1 MMGELQR
8 YFSFSPQELKA
19 LWLSL
24 EVALG
29 AVLWSLPL
37 AIFVAWLLAR
47 KNFYGKTILN
57 SVIYLPL
64 VLPPV
69 VIGYLLLVIMGRK
82 GVIGQYLYDWFGF
95 SFAFSWRGAIL
106 ASAVV
111 AFPLVV
117 RSIRLSLESIDTNL
131 EATARTLGASPYRVF
146 FTITLPLA
154 LPGVLA
160 GMVLGFARSLGEF
173 GATITFVSNIVGQ
186 TQTIPLAMYSFIQT
200 PGAEDQAF
208 KLCLLSIMLS
218 LLSLLLSEW
227 LSRYM
232 YKKLGQRH
240 A

>member
-1 MMGELQR
+1 MGELQR

-24 EVALG
+24 EIALG

>member
-1 MMGELQR
+1 MEMHDYL
-8 YFSFSPQELKA
+8 SFSPQELQA

-24 EVALG
+24 KVALS

-37 AIFVAWLLAR
+37 AIFVAWLLA
-47 KNFYGKTILN
+47 KKQFYGKTLLN
-57 SVIYLPL
+57 SLIYLPL

-69 VIGYLLLVIMGRK
+69 VIGYLLLVMMGRK
-82 GVIGQYLYDWFGF
+82 GIIGQYLYDWFGF
-95 SFAFSWRGAIL
+95 SFAFSWRGAVL

-200 PGAEDQAF
+200 PGAEAQAF

-218 LLSLLLSEW
+218 LFSLLLSEW
-227 LSRYM
+227 LARYM
-232 YKKLGQRH
+232 YQKLGQRY

>member
-1 MMGELQR
+1 MPDLQH

-47 KNFYGKTILN
+47 KQFYGKTILN
-57 SVIYLPL
+57 SIIYLPL

-82 GVIGQYLYDWFGF
+82 GIIGQYLYDWFGL

-117 RSIRLSLESIDTNL
+117 RSIRLSLESIDANL

>member
-1 MMGELQR
+1 MDWLN
-8 YFSFSPQELKA
+8 YFMFTPQQVKA

-24 EVALG
+24 EVALN
-29 AVLWSLPL
+29 AILWSLPF
-37 AIFVAWLLAR
+37 AIFTAWLLAR
-47 KNFYGKTILN
+47 KQFWGKSFIN
-57 SVIYLPL
+57 SLVYLPL

-69 VIGYLLLVIMGRK
+69 VIGYLLLVMMGRK
-82 GVIGQYLYDWFGF
+82 GIIGQYLFDWFGL
-95 SFAFSWRGAIL
+95 SFAFSWRGAVL

-117 RSIRLSLESIDTNL
+117 RSIRLSLENIDPHL
-131 EATARTLGASPYRVF
+131 ELTARTLGASPKRVF

-186 TQTIPLAMYSFIQT
+186 TQTIPLAMYAFIQT

-218 LLSLLLSEW
+218 LSSLALSEW
-227 LSRYM
+227 LARYM
-232 YKKLGQRH
+232 YKKLGQRY